1 MQVELTARQVKFS
14 VVKAGA
20 EEGWAAIDDIQVQPS
35 HGRQTIAAFFLFS
48 AEFIFFIFV
57 IFWAIGI
64 KI

>member
-35 HGRQTIAAFFLFS
+35 HGRQTIAAFFILCGVY
-48 AEFIFFIFV
+48 IFCDSL
-57 IFWAIGI
+57 
-64 KI
+64 